1 MKIPDGNLE
10 YLERFLPQIVE
21 WSFAV
26 LFTGLIVFVLMVG
39 RFNVRGNYVDLDKR
53 PGAFTALLAL
63 LACIDALAIYIA
75 CNDAW
80 PQAFR

>member
-1 MKIPDGNLE
+1 MKMPDGNFE
-10 YLERFLPQIVE
+10 YLGRFLPLILE
-21 WSFAV
+21 WAFPV
-26 LFTGLIVFVLMVG
+26 LFTGLIVYVLMVG
-39 RFNVRGNYVDLDKR
+39 KFNLRGNYVYLDKR

-63 LACIDALAIYIA
+63 FACIDALAIYIA